1 MRMSI
6 TRNYKII
13 IAALTIIMVSS
24 FTITTGQNQ
33 RVVDKEALLAQH
45 NYYRDQVGVPHLEWS
60 DELAEYAQNWANK
73 LARKCNM
80 YHSSGKYGEN
90 IYWTSSTATEAE
102 VVDYWASEEK
112 FFNHRNRTY
121 KKGSGLKSGHY
132 SQVIWKETT
141 QVGGAVANC
150 KHGGQIWVC
159 NYDPHGNVIGCKA
172 Y

>member
-1 MRMSI
+1 MRMNI

-13 IAALTIIMVSS
+13 IAVLTIVLVSS

-33 RVVDKEALLAQH
+33 SQVDKEAILAQH
-45 NYYRDQVGVPHLEWS
+45 NYYRDQVGVPNLEWS

-80 YHSSGKYGEN
+80 YHSSGEYGEN

-112 FFNHRNRTY
+112 YFNHRNRTY

-141 QVGGAVANC
+141 HVGGAVADC

-159 NYDPHGNVIGCKA
+159 NYDPHGNVIGRKA